1 MKGKKQ
7 YLFAVLILVVSPAIS
22 VWAVGKPTANN
33 EDIPKCYK
41 STNSEMAINYC
52 TQAIESGQLSG
63 KGLAFAFYK
72 RANGYYE
79 RGHYHRAIENYNHVI
94 GLNPN
99 HANAFSNRGA
109 TYALRG
115 EYDRAIENYD
125 EAIRLNPKHADAFSN
140 RGVAYARKGDYDR
153 AIQNYDEAIRL
164 NPKHVSALYDR
175 GNAYR
180 RKGDYD
186 RAIENYDEAIRLNP
200 NYANAFSNRGVA
212 YGRKGDYDRAIQNY
226 DEAIRLNPKHAN
238 ALYNR
243 GNAYRRKRDYDRAV
257 QDYDQVIHLDP
268 KHADAYSN
276 RGLIRFYQGQF
287 TAAVPDF
294 SQAVGFAPTNLYR
307 ILLLYLAQAR
317 AGQNAQ
323 DDLARATIGL
333 DLKEWPGPIVHMYLG
348 KIPYHAVFDAVADAD
363 PNRQRQKRCQAY
375 FYVGQ
380 QMLIGQ
386 KNGEAAKMFRE
397 TVATNAPNLFEYEG
411 AHAELKH
418 LGN

>member
-22 VWAVGKPTANN
+22 VLAVGKPTANN

-79 RGHYHRAIENYNHVI
+79 RGQYDRAIEDYNHVI

-109 TYALRG
+109 TYARKG
-115 EYDRAIENYD
+115 EYDRAIESYD
-125 EAIRLNPKHADAFSN
+125 EAIRLNPKHAA
-140 RGVAYARKGDYDR
+140 
-153 AIQNYDEAIRL
+153 
-164 NPKHVSALYDR
+164 ALYGR

-186 RAIENYDEAIRLNP
+186 RAIENYDEALRLNP
-200 NYANAFSNRGVA
+200 RNANAFSNRGVA
-212 YGRKGDYDRAIQNY
+212 YGRKGDYDRAIENY
-226 DEAIRLNPKHAN
+226 DEALRLNPKYAN

-243 GNAYRRKRDYDRAV
+243 GNAYRHKGDYNRAIEN
-257 QDYDQVIHLDP
+257 YDEAIELNP
-268 KHADAYSN
+268 KHVDAFSN
-276 RGLIRFYQGQF
+276 RGLVRFYQGQF
-287 TAAVPDF
+287 AAAVPDF
-294 SQAVGFAPTNLYR
+294 SRAVKLTPTNLYR
-307 ILLLYLAQAR
+307 ILLLYLAQVR
-317 AGQNAQ
+317 AGGHAQ
-323 DDLARATIGL
+323 DDLAQATMGL
-333 DLKEWPGPIVHMYLG
+333 DLKEWPGPIVSMYLG
-348 KIPYHAVFDAVADAD
+348 KVPEQAVYDAVADAD

>member
-22 VWAVGKPTANN
+22 VLAVGKPTANN

-79 RGHYHRAIENYNHVI
+79 RGQYDRAIEDYNHVI

-109 TYALRG
+109 TYARKG

-140 RGVAYARKGDYDR
+140 RGVAYGRKGDYDR
-153 AIQNYDEAIRL
+153 AVENYDEAIRL
-164 NPKHVSALYDR
+164 NPKHAAALYGR

-186 RAIENYDEAIRLNP
+186 RAIENYDEAIKLNP
-200 NYANAFSNRGVA
+200 KHVDAFSNRGLV
-212 YGRKGDYDRAIQNY
+212 
-226 DEAIRLNPKHAN
+226 
-238 ALYNR
+238 
-243 GNAYRRKRDYDRAV
+243 
-257 QDYDQVIHLDP
+257 
-268 KHADAYSN
+268 
-276 RGLIRFYQGQF
+276 RFYQGQF
-287 TAAVPDF
+287 AAAVPDL
-294 SQAVGFAPTNLYR
+294 SQALKFTPTNLYR

-317 AGQNAQ
+317 AGSHAQ
-323 DDLARATIGL
+323 DGLAQATEGL
-333 DLKEWPGPIVHMYLG
+333 DLKEWPGPIVSLYLG
-348 KIPYHAVFDAVADAD
+348 KVPVDTVLDAVVDID
-363 PNRQRQKRCQAY
+363 PAKQRQKRCQAY

-380 QMLIGQ
+380 QLLIRQ
-386 KNGEAAKMFRE
+386 NNSEATKMFRE
-397 TVATNAPNLFEYEG
+397 TVATNATALFEHE
-411 AHAELKH
+411 AAQAELKQ